1 VKRLVARQGWKVLL
15 IPLFFDVP
23 PGVKYACAAVVAA
36 SLVWD
41 LARLRREQTKRIHKG
56 SS

>member
-1 VKRLVARQGWKVLL
+1 VKRLVVLQGWKVLL